1 MNQAQ
6 LTGLSGINWLIN
18 LEKNLAMEE
27 DYLIPE
33 KKKKIRLRNAADEWK
48 NLEQQAV
55 CPCVF
60 SVYEKIKK

>member
-1 MNQAQ
+1 
-6 LTGLSGINWLIN
+6 
-18 LEKNLAMEE
+18 MEE

-33 KKKKIRLRNAADEWK
+33 KKKKIRLRNAADAWK

-60 SVYEKIKK
+60 SVYSKIKK

>member
-1 MNQAQ
+1 MN
-6 LTGLSGINWLIN
+6 I
-18 LEKNLAMEE
+18 E
-27 DYLIPE
+27 DYNIPE

-60 SVYEKIKK
+60 SVYSKIKK